1 MEAGVA
7 SPSTTH
13 EPPPKRPTPGPA
25 SRQASTSADY
35 KCSSSEGLLNRLQL
49 TIDSRSSRSVAYKF
63 WRLQAP
69 VLHQGRHPFL
79 SLSSSASRHLGLKT
93 SLKSALAVVYP
104 AQQSGSLIET
114 YNFNSRLQ
122 QIKVKLAYL
131 QVTIMA
137 LPPIVTA
144 TLQSAALS
152 GTSNILAQ
160 VLTAYQTDV

>member
-1 MEAGVA
+1 M
-7 SPSTTH
+7 
-13 EPPPKRPTPGPA
+13 
-25 SRQASTSADY
+25 
-35 KCSSSEGLLNRLQL
+35 
-49 TIDSRSSRSVAYKF
+49 
-63 WRLQAP
+63 
-69 VLHQGRHPFL
+69 
-79 SLSSSASRHLGLKT
+79 
-93 SLKSALAVVYP
+93 VYP